1 MGIAPIF
8 TGRNRRGNSS
18 KETSMARSRRITG
31 KKIFDYSLFVIVWIF
46 TIWLLYPILTTS
58 SIEAWDSKTFFY
70 RTVVGIAIMIIFF
83 GKTIF
88 DLFFPLDSSKGESLL
103 QTIFLTIYGLIVV
116 TGILYIAGR
125 LVVFYFASSNAEF
138 FSL

>member
-1 MGIAPIF
+1 MV
-8 TGRNRRGNSS
+8 
-18 KETSMARSRRITG
+18 KSRRITA
-31 KKIFDYSLFVIVWIF
+31 KKIFDTSLFLIVWTF

-58 SIEAWDSKTFFY
+58 SLETWDSKTFFY
-70 RTVVGIAIMIIFF
+70 RTVIGIAIMLIFF

-103 QTIFLTIYGLIVV
+103 QTIFLTLYGLIVV
-116 TGILYIAGR
+116 TGILYVAGR
-125 LVVFYFASSNAEF
+125 LVVFYFTSSNAEF

>member
-1 MGIAPIF
+1 MIK
-8 TGRNRRGNSS
+8 SL
-18 KETSMARSRRITG
+18 RISA
-31 KKIFDYSLFVIVWIF
+31 KKILDISLFVIVWSF

-58 SIEAWDSKTFFY
+58 SLESWDTKTFFY
-70 RTVVGIAIMIIFF
+70 RTVVGIAIMLIFF

-103 QTIFLTIYGLIVV
+103 QTIFLTLYGLLVV
-116 TGILYIAGR
+116 TGILYVAGR
-125 LVVFYFASSNAEF
+125 LVVFYFTSSNAEF

>member
-1 MGIAPIF
+1 MV
-8 TGRNRRGNSS
+8 
-18 KETSMARSRRITG
+18 KSRRISA
-31 KKIFDYSLFVIVWIF
+31 KKIFDVSLFLVVWTF

-58 SIEAWDSKTFFY
+58 SLESWDDKTFFY
-70 RTVVGIAIMIIFF
+70 RTVLGIAIMLVFF

-103 QTIFLTIYGLIVV
+103 QAIFLTLYGLVVV
-116 TGILYIAGR
+116 TGILYVAGR
-125 LVVFYFASSNAEF
+125 LVVFYFTSSNAEF